1 VSCTCQNGLHGEQ
14 LAVPSAP
21 AKHGGRISNS
31 PSHFC
36 AIQVI
41 CRLPASGNLR
51 FEQMSFVGKRIIY
64 PMTLI
69 MGAVRR
75 IFSTNTYLQYKLDP
89 SLPSNFFLNVIT
101 TAEWKSSCFTHSQKY
116 PNSPVEVHLIHLNKG
131 LLLSLHFMAWYIQVH
146 QSEGVPMILR
156 ISPYNISL
164 LETWRSS
171 RWPMFSSSFF
181 SLHRAKQ
188 ASSSSSEVWSNEN
201 NGGGVTVPAEQSNM
215 IREK

>member
-1 VSCTCQNGLHGEQ
+1 MGGE
-14 LAVPSAP
+14 
-21 AKHGGRISNS
+21 S
-31 PSHFC
+31 PTPHLNFC
-36 AIQVI
+36 AIQVT

-75 IFSTNTYLQYKLDP
+75 IFSTNTYLHYKLDP

-156 ISPYNISL
+156 LSPLQYKPLGNMAVFSMANVLVKFFFASPSETSL
-164 LETWRSS
+164 IKLQRSLIKWKQRRRGYCTS
-171 RWPMFSSSFF
+171 RAVK
-181 SLHRAKQ
+181 HDKRK
-188 ASSSSSEVWSNEN
+188 VEN
-201 NGGGVTVPAEQSNM
+201 P
-215 IREK
+215 